1 MKKLYRSVTNKQI
14 SGLCAG
20 IAEWLGIDATVVR
33 LVAVVAVMFSF
44 GTVVALYLIASLI
57 VPKEP
62 TYGFG
67 PDDQFSSY

>member
-1 MKKLYRSVTNKQI
+1 MKRLYRSVTDKQV

-20 IAEWLGIDATVVR
+20 VAQWLGIDPTVVR
-33 LVAVVAVMFSF
+33 LVAVVAVLFSF
-44 GTVVALYLIASLI
+44 GTVVALYLLGSII

-67 PDDQFSSY
+67 PNDQFSSY